1 MEKYL
6 RAGAV
11 GAIGLGLAL
20 SFVPSLAPSLA
31 QGRGAMWCS
40 AQATDGIETY
50 YYYSRVFSASAA
62 EAGARASK
70 FQGEVEAGIPN
81 AADVTAACYPAPD
94 AAAAERALE
103 NARSRNQGE
112 SLDWPQ

>member
-1 MEKYL
+1 MKKYL
-6 RAGAV
+6 RAGAG
-11 GAIGLGLAL
+11 GAIGLGLTL
-20 SFVPSLAPSLA
+20 SLAASLTPSLA

-40 AQATDGIETY
+40 AQATDGIETS

-62 EAGARASK
+62 DAGARASK
-70 FQGEVEAGIPN
+70 FQGEVEATIVS

-94 AAAAERALE
+94 TAAAERALE